1 MTTGSQRNMPM
12 DYTKK
17 DLIKRE
23 YDELHNIIHYFG
35 LDHTSDPSI
44 DLIDLAYLDI
54 LNGIE
59 WYRSLLTINN
69 MDKLLDGADELDKI
83 ATRYKDELYSRADD
97 IEAEFER
104 KYDKL
109 YSFVQL
115 LRDLCMLSI
124 DYEYLYII
132 DEIELVRSSLTNY
145 GGKHKLLDKLDK
157 LENMADEYRFEVY
170 RKVDEEILLPTLS
183 VVNSSDTIICADMKD
198 SEGTHLET
206 HQDTRTRKEI
216 LLPTLSVVDFSDTI
230 ICADMKDSEGTQLE
244 THQDTRTREEILLPT
259 LSVVNCSDTIIC
271 ADMKDSEGTH
281 LETHQDKDTIPQP
294 TTSLPPSINQEDFI
308 AELNTNVPISAIIN
322 SHIDLNPPCSSYN
335 VFIDAGTDVCHD
347 DHNHSEKEPITD
359 NTLVHTDSS
368 IHKGFIPFA
377 KLRQTVENYTGA
389 QVQSWDKKGI
399 GGENKTF
406 TSDKGKFSYLS
417 CLAGKAKNDLY
428 LNSSDYF
435 DSIKRV
441 EDTKET
447 VKLYE

>member
-44 DLIDLAYLDI
+44 DLIDLAYLNI

-59 WYRSLLTINN
+59 WYRLLLTINN
-69 MDKLLDGADELDKI
+69 MDKLLDGADELDKM

-115 LRDLCMLSI
+115 FRDLCMLSI

-170 RKVDEEILLPTLS
+170 RRVDEEILLPTSS
-183 VVNSSDTIICADMKD
+183 VVN
-198 SEGTHLET
+198 
-206 HQDTRTRKEI
+206 
-216 LLPTLSVVDFSDTI
+216 FSDTI
-230 ICADMKDSEGTQLE
+230 ICAEMKDSEGTQLE
-244 THQDTRTREEILLPT
+244 THQHTRTREEILLPT

-294 TTSLPPSINQEDFI
+294 TTSLPPSINHEDFI

-335 VFIDAGTDVCHD
+335 GFIDAATDVCHD

-377 KLRQTVENYTGA
+377 KLRQTVDENYTGA
-389 QVQSWDKKGI
+389 QVHSWDKKGI
-399 GGENKTF
+399 GGGSEIF
-406 TSDKGKFSYLS
+406 TPDKGEFSGLS
-417 CLAGKAKNDLY
+417 CSAGKAENKLN
-428 LNSSDYF
+428 LNSGDYF
-435 DSIKRV
+435 ESIKRKK
-441 EDTKET
+441 DTDET
-447 VKLYE
+447 NKNSE